1 MLNKTLCFVDDA
13 PGILLRNEIKYIA
26 ETILDYNVVFFESG
40 NAIDKAY
47 SYFKR
52 ITSDN
57 YDNIFFLID
66 MDMPISP
73 NLERSWGVSREVN
86 DLNGIYLV
94 KKIKEDHFP
103 VENIAI
109 LTHYPSIKDR
119 LGDYDLSTLEDRFF
133 TKYDLNFDLIVKW
146 LAKND

>member
-13 PGILLRNEIKYIA
+13 PGALLRNEIKYIA
-26 ETILDYNVVFFESG
+26 EKILDYNIIFFEDG
-40 NAIDKAY
+40 DAIDKAY
-47 SYFKR
+47 SYFQR
-52 ITSDN
+52 IARGN
-57 YDNIFFLID
+57 YNNIFFLID
-66 MDMPISP
+66 MDMPINP
-73 NLERSWGVSREVN
+73 KLERRWGISREFS

-94 KKIKEDHFP
+94 KKISQEGFP

-119 LGDYDLSTLEDRFF
+119 LEDYALSSLEKRFF
-133 TKYDLNFDLIVKW
+133 TKYDLNFSLMVKW